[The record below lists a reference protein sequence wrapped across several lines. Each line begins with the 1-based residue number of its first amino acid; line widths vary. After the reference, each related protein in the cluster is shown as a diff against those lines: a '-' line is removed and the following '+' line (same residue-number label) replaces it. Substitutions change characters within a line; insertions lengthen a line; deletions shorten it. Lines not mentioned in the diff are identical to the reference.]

1 MNINS
6 YKIDFISNTMTIT
19 KTFERAANNPYSEE
33 YKLVQKIRADF
44 PTMQLVRKASTAA
57 KRPNPF
63 KGLTY
68 AAIERYI
75 LREGSSEL
83 MSEFEMVRASS
94 MFENNPYL
102 LVRNWFVQRFPEY
115 MEQRNEGQ
123 ELHIKTYEAA

>member
-1 MNINS
+1 MNMNS
-6 YKIDFISNTMTIT
+6 YKIDFINNTMTIT

-68 AAIERYI
+68 AAMERYI
-75 LREGSSEL
+75 LSKGNDDL
-83 MSEFEMVRASS
+83 MREFEMVRASS
-94 MFENNPYL
+94 MFENNHYL
-102 LVRNWFVQRFPEY
+102 LVRKWFVQRFPEY

>member
-1 MNINS
+1 MNMNS
-6 YKIDFISNTMTIT
+6 YKIDFINNTMTIT

-44 PTMQLVRKASTAA
+44 PTMQLVRKASPAA
-57 KRPNPF
+57 KRPNPY

-68 AAIERYI
+68 AAMERYI
-75 LREGSSEL
+75 LREGSPKL

-94 MFENNPYL
+94 MFENNHYL
-102 LVRNWFVQRFPEY
+102 LVRKWFVQRFPEY

>member
-1 MNINS
+1 MNS
-6 YKIDFISNTMTIT
+6 YKIDFINNTMTIT

-44 PTMQLVRKASTAA
+44 PAMQLVRKASTAT

-68 AAIERYI
+68 AAMERYI

>member
-1 MNINS
+1 MNMNS
-6 YKIDFISNTMTIT
+6 YKIDFINNTMTIT

-68 AAIERYI
+68 AAMERYI
-75 LREGSSEL
+75 LSKGNDDL
-83 MSEFEMVRASS
+83 MREFEMVRERSAIAP
-94 MFENNPYL
+94 NHYL
-102 LVRNWFVQRFPEY
+102 MVRDWFVRCFPEY
-115 MEQRNEGQ
+115 MWQRNEHQ
-123 ELHIKTYEAA
+123 EFHPEAYEAA

>member
-1 MNINS
+1 MNMNS
-6 YKIDFISNTMTIT
+6 YKIDFINNTMTIT
-19 KTFERAANNPYSEE
+19 NTFERAANNPYSEE
-33 YKLVQKIRADF
+33 YKLVQKIRSDF
-44 PTMQLVRKASTAA
+44 PTMQFVRKTSTAA

-68 AAIERYI
+68 AAMERYI
-75 LREGSSEL
+75 LCEGSSEL
-83 MSEFEMVRASS
+83 MSEFEMVRANS

-115 MEQRNEGQ
+115 MGQRNEGQ

>member
-1 MNINS
+1 MNMNS
-6 YKIDFISNTMTIT
+6 YKIDFINNTMTIT

-44 PTMQLVRKASTAA
+44 PTMQLVRKASTTA
-57 KRPNPF
+57 KWPNPF

-68 AAIERYI
+68 AAMERYV
-75 LREGSSEL
+75 LSKGDDDL
-83 MSEFEMVRASS
+83 MHEFEMARASS
-94 MFENNPYL
+94 MFESNPYL

>member
-1 MNINS
+1 MNS
-6 YKIDFISNTMTIT
+6 YKIDFINNTMTIT

-44 PTMQLVRKASTAA
+44 PTMQFVRKVSPAA

-68 AAIERYI
+68 AAMERYI

-94 MFENNPYL
+94 MFENNHYL
-102 LVRNWFVQRFPEY
+102 LVRKWFVQRFPEY

>member
-1 MNINS
+1 MNS
-6 YKIDFISNTMTIT
+6 YKIDFINNTMTIT

-44 PTMQLVRKASTAA
+44 PTMQLVRKASPAA
-57 KRPNPF
+57 KRPNPY

-68 AAIERYI
+68 AAMERYI
-75 LREGSSEL
+75 LREGSPKL

-94 MFENNPYL
+94 MFENNHYL
-102 LVRNWFVQRFPEY
+102 LVRKWFVQRFPEY

>member
-1 MNINS
+1 MNMNS
-6 YKIDFISNTMTIT
+6 YKIDFINNTMTIT

-68 AAIERYI
+68 AAMERYI
-75 LREGSSEL
+75 LCEGSSEL
-83 MSEFEMVRASS
+83 MSEFEKVRERSAIAP
-94 MFENNPYL
+94 NPYL
-102 LVRNWFVQRFPEY
+102 LVRDWFVQRFPEY

>member
-1 MNINS
+1 MNS
-6 YKIDFISNTMTIT
+6 YKIDFINNTMTIT

-33 YKLVQKIRADF
+33 YKLVQKIRSDS
-44 PTMQLVRKASTAA
+44 PTMQFDRKASPAA
-57 KRPNPF
+57 ERPNPF

-68 AAIERYI
+68 AAMEQYI

-83 MSEFEMVRASS
+83 MSEFEMVRASP

>member
-1 MNINS
+1 MNMNS
-6 YKIDFISNTMTIT
+6 YKIDFINNTMTIT

-33 YKLVQKIRADF
+33 YKLVQKIRSDF
-44 PTMQLVRKASTAA
+44 PTMQFVRKTSTAA

-68 AAIERYI
+68 AAMERYI

-94 MFENNPYL
+94 MFENNHYL
-102 LVRNWFVQRFPEY
+102 LVRKWFVQRFPEY

>member
-1 MNINS
+1 MNMNS
-6 YKIDFISNTMTIT
+6 YKIDFINNTMTIT

-44 PTMQLVRKASTAA
+44 PTMQFVRKVSPAA

-68 AAIERYI
+68 AAMERYI

-83 MSEFEMVRASS
+83 MIEFEMVRASS
-94 MFENNPYL
+94 TFENNHYL
-102 LVRNWFVQRFPEY
+102 LVRKWFVQRFPEY
-115 MEQRNEGQ
+115 MGQ
-123 ELHIKTYEAA
+123 NIEAMKFYADNCEAA

>member
-1 MNINS
+1 M
-6 YKIDFISNTMTIT
+6 
-19 KTFERAANNPYSEE
+19 E
-33 YKLVQKIRADF
+33 Q
-44 PTMQLVRKASTAA
+44 
-57 KRPNPF
+57 
-63 KGLTY
+63 
-68 AAIERYI
+68 YI